1 MEDIGLVLS
10 QYTRVMMG
18 ILLDLL
24 AGEEELAR
32 IQELGMDILN
42 IAIVNVFNVPSY
54 HLTTFKYSFVIK
66 RDAIKLLSANT
77 SLYLSS

>member
-24 AGEEELAR
+24 AGEEDLAR
-32 IQELGMDILN
+32 IQELGMVGLN
-42 IAIVNVFNVPSY
+42 IAIVNFFNVPS
-54 HLTTFKYSFVIK
+54 
-66 RDAIKLLSANT
+66 
-77 SLYLSS
+77 